1 MRSLNPW
8 WTVSEA
14 VSVVIGGGGNSQ
26 SLDCGRYG
34 VKSVKGWDLRLE
46 RLEIGSRENGDF

>member
-1 MRSLNPW
+1 M
-8 WTVSEA
+8 
-14 VSVVIGGGGNSQ
+14 SVVIGDGGNSQ

-34 VKSVKGWDLRLE
+34 VKLVKGWDLRLE